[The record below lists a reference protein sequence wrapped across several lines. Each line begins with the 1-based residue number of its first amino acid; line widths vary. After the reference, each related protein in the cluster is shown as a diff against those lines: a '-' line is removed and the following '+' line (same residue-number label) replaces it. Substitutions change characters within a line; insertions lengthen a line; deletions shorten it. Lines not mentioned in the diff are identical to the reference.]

1 MHGARVPVAP
11 TCSAS
16 TSWRQTTSSAITFTQ
31 HCATMSTPPPIA
43 EAAAISAPQIHLLIA
58 AEADEKKEEAAAGES
73 VEKPASNGK
82 TTSTAVSTVPAIVT
96 NPALTKPAVVIPITP
111 RTHAVGS
118 INPFLA
124 TVPVTAQVTRK
135 HPFIL
140 KDQDGNEKS
149 FGSALG
155 LLTRKFVNL
164 IHVRTVLQLN
174 ISLLSLKTNRA
185 ENKRMNYS
193 LARKIILL
201 SSFRP
206 LKVERLT

>member
-1 MHGARVPVAP
+1 MAP
-11 TCSAS
+11 ICSRSDSMAPCLFDNGVRWRQHAAAS
-16 TSWRQTTSSAITFTQ
+16 MIPSRQTTDTAIILYPR

-43 EAAAISAPQIHLLIA
+43 EAAAISAPQIHLKIA
-58 AEADEKKEEAAAGES
+58 AEADEKKEEAAVGES

-82 TTSTAVSTVPAIVT
+82 TVATAVSTVPASVT
-96 NPALTKPAVVIPITP
+96 NPAPVVTAAITP

-140 KDQDGNEKS
+140 KDPDGNEKS

-164 IHVRTVLQLN
+164 IHVRT
-174 ISLLSLKTNRA
+174 IPHS
-185 ENKRMNYS
+185 
-193 LARKIILL
+193 I
-201 SSFRP
+201 
-206 LKVERLT
+206 

>member
-1 MHGARVPVAP
+1 MLCGVRWRQHAA
-11 TCSAS
+11 AS
-16 TSWRQTTSSAITFTQ
+16 IPWRQTTSGANMQPHRHHGARLPVLLSLRTR

-58 AEADEKKEEAAAGES
+58 AEADEKKEEAARGES

-82 TTSTAVSTVPAIVT
+82 TTSTAVSTVTVGVT
-96 NPALTKPAVVIPITP
+96 NPALSAPAATVAITP

-140 KDQDGNEKS
+140 KDPDGNEKS

-164 IHVRTVLQLN
+164 IHVCTALQLN
-174 ISLLSLKTNRA
+174 LESKQS
-185 ENKRMNYS
+185 
-193 LARKIILL
+193 RK
-201 SSFRP
+201 
-206 LKVERLT
+206 